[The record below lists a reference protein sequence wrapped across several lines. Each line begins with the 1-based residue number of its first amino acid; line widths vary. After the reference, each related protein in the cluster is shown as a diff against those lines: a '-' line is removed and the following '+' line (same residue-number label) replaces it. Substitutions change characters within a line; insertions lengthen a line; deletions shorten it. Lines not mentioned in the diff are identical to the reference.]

1 MSEPVFQTPVFQTIA
16 RAIRDVSGLALSPD
30 KGYLLQARLAPMMQR
45 RGFANLG
52 ELASRLPTAEG
63 AALVREMAEA
73 TTTNETSF
81 FRDVLPFRQLAE
93 TIFPELDA
101 ARAPGQPIRI
111 WSAACSS
118 GQEAYSLAMTAM
130 ESGCRRRL
138 DILGTDLAPAMVERA
153 RTGIYSAFEMERGL
167 STAQRGRWFKPEGDA
182 WRVAEEL
189 RRCCRFEVGNLLGDL
204 RGLGSFDVI
213 MLRNVLIYFD
223 SATKERVAAACAAHL
238 APDGVICLGAAETLL
253 GLKAPLLQVPGL
265 RGAWR
270 RA

>member
-1 MSEPVFQTPVFQTIA
+1 MSEPAFQTPVFQTIA

-45 RGFANLG
+45 RGLASLG

-81 FRDVLPFRQLAE
+81 FRDVVPFRQLAE
-93 TIFPELDA
+93 TTFPELDA

-118 GQEAYSLAMTAM
+118 GQEAYSLAMTAL

-138 DILGTDLAPAMVERA
+138 DILGTDLSPAMVERA
-153 RTGIYSAFEMERGL
+153 RSGLYSAFEMERGL
-167 STAQRGRWFKPEGDA
+167 STAQRSRWFRPEADG
-182 WRVAEEL
+182 WRVVEEL

-204 RGLGSFDVI
+204 RGLGTFDI
-213 MLRNVLIYFD
+213 AMLRNVLIYFD
-223 SATKERVAAACAAHL
+223 SATKERVVAACTARLAA
-238 APDGVICLGAAETLL
+238 DGVLCLGAAETLL
-253 GLKAPLLQVPGL
+253 GLKVPLAQLPGL
-265 RGAWR
+265 RGMWR
-270 RA
+270 RG

>member
-1 MSEPVFQTPVFQTIA
+1 MTEPAFQAPVFQTIA

-45 RGFANLG
+45 RGLASLG

-81 FRDVLPFRQLAE
+81 FRDVVPFRQFAE
-93 TIFPELDA
+93 TILPGLDA
-101 ARAPGQPIRI
+101 ARAPGQPIRV

-153 RTGIYSAFEMERGL
+153 RNGIYSAFEVERGL
-167 STAQRGRWFKPEGDA
+167 SPAQRTRWFRQEADG

-189 RRCCRFEVGNLLGDL
+189 RRCCRFETGNLLGDL
-204 RGLGSFDVI
+204 RSLGTFDII

-223 SATKERVAAACAAHL
+223 PATKERVAAACAVHL
-238 APDGVICLGAAETLL
+238 ATDGVLCLGAAETLL
-253 GLKAPLLQVPGL
+253 GLKAPLVQAPGL